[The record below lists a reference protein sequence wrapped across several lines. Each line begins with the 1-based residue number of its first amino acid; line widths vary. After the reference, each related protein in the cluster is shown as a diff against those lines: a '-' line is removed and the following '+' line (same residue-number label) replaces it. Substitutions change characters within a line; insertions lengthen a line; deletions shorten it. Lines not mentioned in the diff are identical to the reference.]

1 MRQQQGRGA
10 GATFAAGGVYL
21 AVSFAYFGVPVLH
34 HFRRDLVGG
43 GSDPQLFVW
52 SLGWW
57 PHAVLHGQ
65 NPFVTHLLWAPH
77 GSNLAWAT
85 SVPGLAALLAPV
97 TLTAGPVAAYN
108 VAAILMPALAA
119 TTAFMLC
126 RHVTRSF
133 WPSLAGG
140 YLFGFSSYVLGHEL
154 AHLHATSIFLVPLA
168 ALFVLRF
175 LEEQI
180 GARGL
185 IVRLG
190 LLLALQLS
198 FGTEVF
204 FTLSLC
210 LAAGLVLGLL
220 VVPAKRRRLGRALL
234 PIAGAYGVCAVIVSP
249 LLYYAATGYQGVI
262 TPTTHNPADLVTF
275 GFPTGLTAIGGS
287 LAQHF
292 VPSLP
297 PVSAENGQYLGLPTL
312 AIIVLFAISRL
323 RRPGS
328 RFLVLALLLAGLAT
342 LGSELRVRDHALSP
356 LPWRLVRALPF
367 FDNVIPA
374 RFALYTSLVACLIVA
389 IWAASPT
396 ASRALRIL
404 LTVLAVAVIVPNVWK
419 GIWHEHPQ
427 RPVFF
432 TAKLDRLCLLPGE
445 NVLVL
450 PPPFRNQALLW
461 QAESGYRF
469 GLVDGALNDAVPHGL
484 TGRAVMLQLIDN
496 NVPPRGARDV
506 IAAALS
512 HDAGAILVPP
522 GGEQWTSLLD
532 PVLKGR
538 EIGGLTLYSLA
549 PAPPSCRQA

>member
-1 MRQQQGRGA
+1 
-10 GATFAAGGVYL
+10 
-21 AVSFAYFGVPVLH
+21 
-34 HFRRDLVGG
+34 
-43 GSDPQLFVW
+43 
-52 SLGWW
+52 
-57 PHAVLHGQ
+57 
-65 NPFVTHLLWAPH
+65 
-77 GSNLAWAT
+77 
-85 SVPGLAALLAPV
+85 
-97 TLTAGPVAAYN
+97 
-108 VAAILMPALAA
+108 MPALAA

-185 IVRLG
+185 VVRLG

-210 LAAGLVLGLL
+210 LAAGLVLGFL

-323 RRPGS
+323 RRPGAGSSCSHCSWRAWRRSAPSYACAITRSPLSPGACASASVLRQRDPGALRPLHLARRVPDRCHLGGLAERLS
-328 RFLVLALLLAGLAT
+328 RPSDPAHRARRRCDRAECLEGDLARAPAAPRLLHRKARPALPAAGRERPGAAAAVPQPGAPLAGR
-342 LGSELRVRDHALSP
+342 ER
-356 LPWRLVRALPF
+356 LPVRA
-367 FDNVIPA
+367 
-374 RFALYTSLVACLIVA
+374 R
-389 IWAASPT
+389 
-396 ASRALRIL
+396 RRR
-404 LTVLAVAVIVPNVWK
+404 
-419 GIWHEHPQ
+419 PQ
-427 RPVFF
+427 RRRA
-432 TAKLDRLCLLPGE
+432 TR
-445 NVLVL
+445 
-450 PPPFRNQALLW
+450 
-461 QAESGYRF
+461 
-469 GLVDGALNDAVPHGL
+469 PH
-484 TGRAVMLQLIDN
+484 RA
-496 NVPPRGARDV
+496 A
-506 IAAALS
+506 
-512 HDAGAILVPP
+512 
-522 GGEQWTSLLD
+522 
-532 PVLKGR
+532 
-538 EIGGLTLYSLA
+538 
-549 PAPPSCRQA
+549 PSCSN